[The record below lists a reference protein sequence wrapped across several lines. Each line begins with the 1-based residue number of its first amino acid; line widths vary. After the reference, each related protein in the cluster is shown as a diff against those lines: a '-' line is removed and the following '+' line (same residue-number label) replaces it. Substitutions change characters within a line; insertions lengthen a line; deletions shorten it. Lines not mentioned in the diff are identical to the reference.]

1 METYLKRIDD
11 INKLLLEEKLQ
22 LATEKIQELKK
33 VIIYDIALKSA
44 TGGQKE
50 RLRSAKELIKN
61 CKLANESRPLF
72 HKIYKVDDTYQI
84 CDGYTAV
91 VLNEMIE
98 GLELNTEK
106 AEYLDC
112 RKIINSC
119 NPTGYNFE
127 KVEIDMME
135 LEQKSIQAKRVK
147 DRDFTTEEK
156 IIINNLHFNPIYVLR
171 AIKILGKDNVNIYA
185 HTTSQVEPLYL
196 KSDFGEAIVL
206 PIRQPKN

>member
-1 METYLKRIDD
+1 METYLNKIDY
-11 INKLLLEEKLQ
+11 IENLLLEEKLQ

-44 TGGQKE
+44 TAGQKE

-61 CKLANESRPLF
+61 SKLKNESRPLF
-72 HKIYKVDDTYQI
+72 HKIYKVDDTFQI

-91 VLNEMIE
+91 VLNDMIE

-119 NPTGYNFE
+119 NPSGYNYE

-147 DRDFTTEEK
+147 DRDFTTDEK
-156 IIINNLHFNPIYVLR
+156 LIINNLHFNPIFVLR
-171 AIKILGKDNVNIYA
+171 AIKILGKDKVNIYA
-185 HTTSQVEPLYL
+185 HTTSQIEPLYL
-196 KSDFGEAIVL
+196 KSDYGEAIVL